1 MFKKDFIMTE
11 NLRRG
16 NVHVKIGIHVDQ
28 CLEKNGFADYCEF
41 KLTINQSSDPR
52 TYPQH
57 Q

>member
-1 MFKKDFIMTE
+1 MTE